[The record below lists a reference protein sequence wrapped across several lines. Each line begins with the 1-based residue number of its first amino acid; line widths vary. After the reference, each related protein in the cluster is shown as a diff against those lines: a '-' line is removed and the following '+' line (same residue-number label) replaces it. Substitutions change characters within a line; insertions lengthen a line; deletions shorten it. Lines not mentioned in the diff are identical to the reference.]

1 MSKIYKNMI
10 KECLS
15 NINLMNNI
23 VIPNQ
28 KKGFSHK
35 QIKAKISLIDD
46 EEIFFKY
53 KPNHVKFSTNI
64 KLNSLAKDDILDKK
78 LHQVDDTYSIKS
90 HHNIY
95 NFTNEISQPKE
106 KLRYKLIVKK
116 INAKGYKSSN
126 NVLIH
131 SSKLDNKY
139 KLERKF
145 RSKDEFLPIKGKF

>member
-1 MSKIYKNMI
+1 MI
-10 KECLS
+10 KECHS
-15 NINLMNNI
+15 NRNLMNNI
-23 VIPNQ
+23 VIPNN
-28 KKGFSHK
+28 KKGISPE

-53 KPNHVKFSTNI
+53 KPNHVKSSTNI
-64 KLNSLAKDDILDKK
+64 KLNSLPKDDILDKK
-78 LHQVDDTYSIKS
+78 LHKIDDTYSIKS